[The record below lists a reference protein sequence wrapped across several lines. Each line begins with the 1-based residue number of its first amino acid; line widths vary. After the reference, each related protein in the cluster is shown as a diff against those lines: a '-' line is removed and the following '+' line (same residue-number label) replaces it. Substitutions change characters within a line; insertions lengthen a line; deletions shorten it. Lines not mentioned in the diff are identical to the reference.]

1 MVSNSLKKRIQT
13 ILNLPGTFLS
23 SERPLVFD
31 LNVIS
36 TNKCN
41 QNCPMCNAD
50 LQHKTNPMTMSLR
63 DFKLFEHMLRQYRI
77 PVCSISGGEPTLVP
91 DMPKIIDYAAE
102 CFPFGVS
109 ILTNLFASPSR
120 IKRVMESALRNNI
133 VISTSFDGFGE
144 VADILRHGRNVS
156 ERVAAN
162 MEMVSEMRRE
172 MDSSSTLTCHT
183 VISDLN
189 VNQIPEIA
197 AFSRK
202 LGWTQSIAPINNFD
216 YLSKDG
222 EMPKLSYSPELIKSC
237 QHLLEQPHLTQLHS
251 FIREI
256 PNYTRM
262 QSPKLCPY
270 LSRVL
275 KTFKLFL
282 EPNGDVSLCDRVPIG
297 NIRKVP
303 LHSMFEGAIYDD
315 RLRAFQKCEG
325 CWLACFVEPFL
336 ALKPENL
343 VRLDF
348 LNRLPRSPD
357 NGNK

>member
-1 MVSNSLKKRIQT
+1 
-13 ILNLPGTFLS
+13 
-23 SERPLVFD
+23 
-31 LNVIS
+31 
-36 TNKCN
+36 
-41 QNCPMCNAD
+41 MCNAA
-50 LQHKTNPMTMSLR
+50 LQYKTNPSTISLR
-63 DFKLFEHMLRQYRI
+63 DFKLFERILRPYRI
-77 PVCSISGGEPTLVP
+77 PMCSISGGEPTLVP

-102 CFPFGVS
+102 SFPFGVS
-109 ILTNLFASPSR
+109 LLTNLFASPSR
-120 IKRVMESALRNNI
+120 IRRVIESALRNNI
-133 VISTSFDGFGE
+133 VVSTSFDGFGE

-162 MEMVSEMRRE
+162 MEMVSEMRRQ

-189 VNQIPEIA
+189 VSQIPEIA
-197 AFSRK
+197 AFSRE

-216 YLSKDG
+216 YLSKD
-222 EMPKLSYSPELIKSC
+222 EELPKLSYSPELIKAC
-237 QHLLEQPHLTQLHS
+237 QHLLKQPHLTQLHS

-256 PNYTRM
+256 PNYTRFR
-262 QSPKLCPY
+262 SPKLCPY
-270 LSRVL
+270 LSRIL

-282 EPNGDVSLCDRVPIG
+282 EPNGDVSLCDRVSIG
-297 NIRKVP
+297 NIRKNP

-315 RLRAFQKCEG
+315 RRRTFQNCKG

-357 NGNK
+357 NGRK